1 VFGGADKDSDI
12 DLLIT
17 SYHELMSRE
26 VFLND
31 FVAFLKTFC
40 SNVQTISNA
49 KVPIVK
55 LEYLGTN
62 IDILY
67 CAMISPA
74 SGLAPPPDYLLQLK
88 NARYEKVNS
97 LSYMGWKTC

>member
-1 VFGGADKDSDI
+1 MFGGADKDSDI

-17 SYHELMSRE
+17 SYHELMSRD

-40 SNVQTISNA
+40 TNVQTISNA

-74 SGLAPPPDYLLQLK
+74 SGLVPPPDYLLQLR

>member
-17 SYHELMSRE
+17 SYHELLSRD

-40 SNVQTISNA
+40 TNVQTISNA
-49 KVPIVK
+49 KVPLVK
-55 LEYLGTN
+55 LEYLGTHF
-62 IDILY
+62 DIVY

-74 SGLAPPPDYLLQLK
+74 NSQVPPPDYLQ
-88 NARYEKVNS
+88 
-97 LSYMGWKTC
+97 

>member
-1 VFGGADKDSDI
+1 
-12 DLLIT
+12 
-17 SYHELMSRE
+17 MSRE

-67 CAMISPA
+67 CVMISPA

>member
-1 VFGGADKDSDI
+1 
-12 DLLIT
+12 
-17 SYHELMSRE
+17 MSRE

-74 SGLAPPPDYLLQLK
+74 SGLAPPLDYLLQLK

>member
-17 SYHELMSRE
+17 SYHEIMSRD
-26 VFLND
+26 VFVND

-40 SNVQTISNA
+40 FNVQTISNA
-49 KVPIVK
+49 KVPLVK
-55 LEYLGTN
+55 IEYLGTH
-62 IDILY
+62 IDIVY

-74 SGLAPPPDYLLQLK
+74 NSQVPPQDYLL
-88 NARYEKVNS
+88 
-97 LSYMGWKTC
+97 